1 MAFPLIPLLL
11 FGGGAA
17 IMFMAPK
24 TAKGGTIGP
33 PQRITAP
40 VGSRFEIELTA
51 TNIAPADLERD
62 LIASMQAKGNR
73 LTQFAVLGPERYRI
87 VVEYGVSSVISIN
100 LPIETPGG
108 VVLATLRAR
117 RL

>member
-17 IMFMAPK
+17 IMFLAPRS
-24 TAKGGTIGP
+24 AKGGTIGP

-40 VGSRFEIELTA
+40 VGSRFEIDLTA

-73 LTQFAVLGPERYRI
+73 LMQFAVLSPEHYRI
-87 VVEYGVSSVISIN
+87 IVEYGVSSIISIN

-108 VVLATLRAR
+108 VVLTTVKAR
-117 RL
+117 QV